1 MLATSG
7 ASFFIIIIFILSFL
21 LMCCYCSGKEMTT
34 HILCWRKRNTGIW
47 IWLYTCSAIWYTEP
61 QVSTRWI
68 SLTVLLKEVTRLAR
82 IQCCMQCVSV
92 IQGNAYRVPQQ
103 AGHFSLLVLPTD
115 PLTTDWALLGRHPL
129 WSRNRLGM
137 CSLKK
142 QKQNKKTHKT
152 NKTKSTRTSIS
163 KLSERAPQSETC
175 NTFHHWEICA

>member
-1 MLATSG
+1 
-7 ASFFIIIIFILSFL
+7 
-21 LMCCYCSGKEMTT
+21 MCCYCSGKEMTT

-115 PLTTDWALLGRHPL
+115 PLTTDWALLGRHSL

-152 NKTKSTRTSIS
+152 NKPIKQKAPEHLSVNWVRGHLSQRLVTLSTT
-163 KLSERAPQSETC
+163 ERSVLRSYK
-175 NTFHHWEICA
+175 